1 MRPKNVPMT
10 QWGVM
15 SHETTLIERL
25 TTLNE
30 IAATLNSAVDVQGA
44 LNSVLAR
51 LVELMGL
58 QTGWIFLISPNA
70 QERWW
75 GKGYVLAA
83 YHNLPPALDLESA
96 PAWDGGCDCQ
106 GYCNKGKLTEAYNE
120 VKCSR
125 LIESGGDT
133 RGLIVHASAP
143 LRIGDQTLGI
153 LNVAAS
159 DWSEFNEESLTILNS
174 VGNIIAAAIE
184 RARLFD
190 MLREQRIHEQAVLLE
205 FSNQLLSRSELQDLM
220 NYLVEEVRR
229 LLNFDACA
237 LLLPSEDSAWLA
249 FKAVSGWKADPVA
262 ERRLL
267 PNDDRT
273 GPGRA
278 MRKQQPVVTEDI
290 WKNDTPTFRAD
301 WLAAEGFRGHV
312 IVPLIVDGHSIGT
325 LVLDMRHVYRMDI
338 DKLRFLRLMANQA
351 AIAIE
356 KARLLQQEA
365 EGRRLEEELTLAR
378 QIQLSLLPDSCPV
391 IEGWQMC
398 SFYQAARLIGGD
410 FYDFF
415 WLAGEGKRLGM
426 VIGDVAGKGIP
437 AALFMSMSR
446 TIIRSVASSGRRTPA
461 EALVRANEVIIT
473 DAQSDVF
480 LTAFYGVLYP
490 NEARFVFANGGHNP
504 PLWWRAEHGAFET
517 LHAKGIVLG
526 MFEQI
531 RLEENQIIMQAGDI
545 IICYTDGVT
554 EAMDAAGDLFGEARL
569 RAAVEAH
576 ASEPASNIL
585 DAIVDAVSGFTGELP
600 QSDDL
605 TLFVVKRQ
613 V

>member
-1 MRPKNVPMT
+1 
-10 QWGVM
+10 M
-15 SHETTLIERL
+15 SNEITLIERL

-30 IAATLNSAVDVQGA
+30 IAATLNSAVDVQSA

-58 QTGWIFLISPNA
+58 QTGWIFLLASNA

-96 PAWDGGCDCQ
+96 SAWDGGCDCQ
-106 GYCNKGKLTEAYNE
+106 GYCSKGKLTEAYNE
-120 VKCSR
+120 VRCSR
-125 LIESGGDT
+125 LIESDGDT
-133 RGLIVHASAP
+133 RGLVVHASAP
-143 LRIGDQTLGI
+143 LRIGEQTLGI

-220 NYLVEEVRR
+220 NYLVIEVSR
-229 LLNFDACA
+229 LLGFDACA
-237 LLLPSEDSAWLA
+237 LLLPSEDPAWLA
-249 FKAVSGWKADPVA
+249 FKAVSGWISDPVY

-278 MRKQQPVVTEDI
+278 MHKQQPVVVEDI
-290 WKNDTPTFRAD
+290 WENEYPTFRAD

-312 IVPLIVDGHSIGT
+312 IVPLIIDGRSIGA
-325 LVLDMRHVYRMDI
+325 LVLDMRHTYQMDT

-365 EGRRLEEELTLAR
+365 EGRRMEEELTLAR
-378 QIQLSLLPDSCPV
+378 QIQLSLLPDACPI
-391 IEGWQMC
+391 IEGWEFC
-398 SFYQAARLIGGD
+398 SYYQAARQIGGD

-415 WLAGEGKRLGM
+415 WLAGEQKRLGM
-426 VIGDVAGKGIP
+426 VIGDVAGKGVP

-446 TIIRSVASSGRRTPA
+446 TIMRSVASSGRRPPA

-473 DAQSDVF
+473 DAKSDVF

-490 NEARFVFANGGHNP
+490 VEARVVFANAGHNP
-504 PLWWRAEHGAFET
+504 PLWWRAEHGAFQT
-517 LHAKGIVLG
+517 LKAKGIVLG
-526 MFEQI
+526 MFENI
-531 RLEENQIIMQAGDI
+531 HLEEAEITMQPGDML
-545 IICYTDGVT
+545 ICYTDGVT

-569 RAAVEAH
+569 RAAVESTANGS
-576 ASEPASNIL
+576 ADAVLN
-585 DAIVDAVSGFTGELP
+585 AIVEAVTQFTGELP

-605 TLFVVKRQ
+605 TIFIMKRQ
-613 V
+613 P